1 MKPKSTFKNRC
12 MKLFI
17 AISLLVLSAELL
29 AQEQGAPDLKDFTI
43 IIEKTEN
50 GIKMES
56 PKGSAWMNVSFSM
69 TCEKPYAID
78 EYGMTTLESVSPKK
92 DPDIAD
98 YLFVITKTKDGIIL
112 KGIEGSAW
120 KELRFSLSNNEKQ
133 TINQFGMTD

>member
-1 MKPKSTFKNRC
+1 MKTASTFKNLC
-12 MKLFI
+12 IKSFI
-17 AISLLVLSAELL
+17 AIFLLALSSGLL
-29 AQEQGAPDLKDFTI
+29 AQEQGSPDLKDFTI

-56 PKGSAWMNVSFSM
+56 PKGSAWMNVSFRM
-69 TCEKPYAID
+69 AREKPYAID

-92 DPDIAD
+92 DPDLAD